1 MDPGF
6 RRDDGL
12 QAAVPPVPMPMT
24 RRTAMLGIVAATGGL
39 LSGCAE
45 GYFFHPDTRIYT
57 TPAQLGITVEE
68 IVFGDEVKL
77 HGWWMPAAGTPR
89 ATLVQAHGNA
99 ANVTNHV
106 PLVAWLPAAGVNV
119 LSFDYRGF
127 GRSEGSPTL
136 DGVVADTRAALAQA
150 RRQQV
155 RPLPL
160 VLLGQSLGGATSVRA
175 LAEETA
181 GDVKLLILDSAFAS
195 YRGIARDA
203 AGGLM
208 SWLLPFA
215 LPSLPPEDR
224 DPLIAMP
231 RIRAPVLLLHGE
243 QDSIIPI
250 RHSERLHAATVTN
263 KQFIRIAG
271 GQHLDALS
279 RPALR
284 AQVLD
289 AITSHI

>member
-1 MDPGF
+1 MS
-6 RRDDGL
+6 
-12 QAAVPPVPMPMT
+12 MT
-24 RRTAMLGIVAATGGL
+24 RRTAMLGVALGSTGL

-45 GYFFHPDTRIYT
+45 GYFFYPDTRIYT
-57 TPAQLGITVEE
+57 TPAQLGLTVQE
-68 IVFGDEVKL
+68 IVFGDELRL

-99 ANVTNHV
+99 ANVTNHA
-106 PLVAWLPAAGVNV
+106 PLVAWLPAAGINV

-150 RRQQV
+150 RQLHAG
-155 RPLPL
+155 PLPL

-203 AGGLM
+203 AGRGVM
-208 SWLLPFA
+208 SWLLPLA
-215 LPSLPPEDR
+215 LPGLPSEGS
-224 DPLIAMP
+224 DPLSAMP
-231 RIRAPVLLLHGE
+231 RIRVPVLLLHGE

-250 RHSERLHAATVTN
+250 AHSERLHEAAATN

-279 RPALR
+279 RAGVR
-284 AQVLD
+284 AQVLA
-289 AITSHI
+289 AINAHI

>member
-1 MDPGF
+1 M
-6 RRDDGL
+6 
-12 QAAVPPVPMPMT
+12 AMT
-24 RRTAMLGIVAATGGL
+24 RRSAMLGAALGSTGL

-45 GYFFHPDTRIYT
+45 GYFFYPDTRIYT
-57 TPAQLGITVEE
+57 TPAQLGIAVEE

-77 HGWWMPAAGTPR
+77 HGWWMPAAKPR

-106 PLVAWLPAAGVNV
+106 PLVAWLPSAGINV

-136 DGVVADTRAALAQA
+136 DGVVADTRAALARA
-150 RRQQV
+150 RRQQASA
-155 RPLPL
+155 LPL

-175 LAEETA
+175 LAEDAA
-181 GDVKLLILDSAFAS
+181 GDIKLLILDSAFAS
-195 YRGIARDA
+195 YRGIAREA
-203 AGGLM
+203 AGRGLM
-208 SWLLPFA
+208 SWLLPLA
-215 LPSLPPEDR
+215 LPGLPPEDR
-224 DPLIAMP
+224 DPLSAMP

-250 RHSERLHAATVTN
+250 GHSERLHAAAVTS
-263 KQFIRIAG
+263 KQLIRIAG

-279 RPALR
+279 RPDLR
-284 AQVLD
+284 ARVLA
-289 AITSHI
+289 AINAYV